1 MNTLS
6 SVIIMARTAKK
17 IKAGD
22 TVTVQTYTP
31 DLFCDSF
38 LKKKKLTC
46 KVYNISEPWAW
57 GFNGKKPKKQQ
68 VCYLYFYANE

>member
-31 DLFCDSF
+31 DLFCDCF
-38 LKKKKLTC
+38 LKKKKQTC
-46 KVYNISEPWAW
+46 KVYSISEPW
-57 GFNGKKPKKQQ
+57 GFNGKKPQ
-68 VCYLYFYANE
+68 VCYLHFYE